1 MTSLNRTIRL
11 FTLIASVSQAH
22 SAFSQDQIQFNRD
35 IRPIL
40 SDNCYYCHGF
50 DPKNRKADLRLDT
63 FEGATEDHDG
73 AKAIVPNDITKST
86 LWLRINSR
94 DADEVMPPPKAH
106 KTITA
111 VQKDTLKR
119 WIEQGA
125 KYEAHWAFQPIAAA
139 HPPTVQRQDWPRNP
153 IDSFVLASLEKEGL
167 SPSPAASK
175 TVLLRRLTLDL
186 TGLAPTPEQAT
197 AYLSDTSPIAT
208 KQLIDRLLASPHFGE
223 RMAID
228 WLDAAR
234 YADSN
239 GYQVDRDREM
249 WPWRDWVVNAF
260 NQNKPFDE
268 FTIEQLAGDLLPN
281 ATPQQKLATG
291 FNRNHM
297 INEEGG
303 IIPEEFLAEYTADR
317 VETTASVWLGQTFNC
332 CRCHDHK
339 FDPFTQ
345 RDFYSLK
352 AFFHNVPEQG
362 IGRRSSKPNA
372 SAPPVLAVPAPELDA
387 KQAALKQQKAA
398 LEEKRAA
405 LLKVEHSGFDAW
417 IEKFKTHPVQWSLLP
432 ASFAHSDRLAVS
444 LEDGLTRVGREIGDG
459 LWSVAIRTSVPKTRI
474 TAIRLVA
481 SSIGEP
487 STFRWNRL
495 SLSAGSPE
503 SSHKVDLQPKAYGD
517 AHTPASLIRLL
528 EPDNIEALGL
538 TAQAKKPGSA
548 VFLIRPP
555 GILHTADSLTFELGA
570 RANTDLIDLRI
581 EATSA
586 EEDLLVPSNIL
597 QLANKPA
604 GERSATETAILLEAF
619 QSLTP
624 EVETINRELLTTER
638 SLAKVMDAYPASMVM
653 AEMDKP
659 RDTFVL
665 NRGQYDKPGDRLTAN
680 TPAVLPPMDDSLPK
694 NRLGL
699 ARWLV
704 SPANPLPAR
713 VIVNRLWQQL
723 FGVGLVKTSED
734 FGSQGQ
740 PPSHPELLDWL
751 AQEFIQSGWDIKHMV
766 RLLVTSATY
775 QQQSNLTPFLK
786 ERDPENRLLARGARF
801 RLMGEFVRDQAL
813 SVSGLLVPE
822 IGGPPVRPYHP
833 PGLYEQMVPT
843 SPDTVKTYRQDHGE
857 GLYRRSLYTYW
868 KRSIPHPAML
878 SFGTPFREVCTIQR
892 PRSNTPLQA
901 LNLMNDETYIEAA
914 RFLAERMISE
924 GGTAPQGRLQK
935 GLQLVLARNA
945 SPKELA
951 ILERSYQ
958 QAFEEFSAHPERA
971 EALLRVGERAY
982 NKAFNRTELA
992 ALTTVAN
999 TLLCMDETVT
1009 KQ

>member
-1 MTSLNRTIRL
+1 ML
-11 FTLIASVSQAH
+11 FIPVAFLLEAH
-22 SAFSQDQIQFNRD
+22 AAALEDPVQFNRD
-35 IRPIL
+35 VRPIL

-50 DPKNRKADLRLDT
+50 DPENRKADLRLDT
-63 FEGATEDHDG
+63 FEGATEIHDG
-73 AKAIVPNDITKST
+73 SQAVVPGDITKST
-86 LWLRINSR
+86 LWLRLNST
-94 DADEVMPPPKAH
+94 DADEIMPPPKAH
-106 KTITA
+106 KTISA
-111 VQKDTLKR
+111 IQKDTIKR

-125 KYEAHWAFQPIAAA
+125 RYEKHWAFQPLL
-139 HPPTVQRQDWPRNP
+139 HPTPPVVRNPELPRNP
-153 IDSFVLASLEKEGL
+153 IDSFVLARLEKEGL
-167 SPSPAASK
+167 QPSPAASK
-175 TVLLRRLTLDL
+175 ATLLRRLTLDL
-186 TGLAPTPEQAT
+186 TGLAPTPEQSAI
-197 AYLSDTSPIAT
+197 YLADTSALAT
-208 KQLIDRLLASPHFGE
+208 QRLIDGLLSSPHYGE

-260 NQNKPFDE
+260 NQNKPFDQ
-268 FTIEQLAGDLLPN
+268 FTIEQIAGDLLPN
-281 ATPQQKLATG
+281 ATLEQKLATG

-362 IGRRSSKPNA
+362 IGKRSAKSNA
-372 SAPPVLAVPAPELDA
+372 SSPPVLAVPAPDLDA
-387 KQAALKQQKAA
+387 KQANLKQTKNE
-398 LEEKRAA
+398 LVNKRTA
-405 LLKVEHSGFDAW
+405 LLKLERPGFDTW
-417 IEKFKTHPVQWSLLP
+417 IERLKTQPVQWTLLP
-432 ASFAHSDRLAVS
+432 ASSAHGGRLEVS
-444 LEDGLTRVGREIGDG
+444 VEEGKTRVGREIGDG
-459 LWSVAIRTSVPKTRI
+459 LWSVSIRTPEPTTRI

-481 SSIGEP
+481 VPIGET
-487 STFRWNRL
+487 SVFRWNRL
-495 SLSAGSPE
+495 GLSAGRDE
-503 SSHKVDLQPKAYGD
+503 NRHKVELQPKAYGETL
-517 AHTPASLIRLL
+517 APASLIRLL

-548 VFLIRPP
+548 VFEIRQPALLE
-555 GILHTADSLTFELGA
+555 GAGELHFELGA

-581 EATSA
+581 EVTSA
-586 EEDLLVPSNIL
+586 EADLLVPSSL
-597 QLANKPA
+597 LLLAQKPA
-604 GERSATETAILLEAF
+604 GERSEKETATLLEAF
-619 QSLTP
+619 KSLTP
-624 EVETINRELLTTER
+624 EIEEINTELLVTER
-638 SLAKVMDAYPASMVM
+638 NLAKVLDAYPASMVM

-665 NRGQYDKPGDRLTAN
+665 NRGQYDKPGERVTAN
-680 TPAVLPPMDDSLPK
+680 TPAVLAPMDDSLPR

-699 ARWLV
+699 AQWLV
-704 SPANPLPAR
+704 NPANPLPAR
-713 VIVNRLWQQL
+713 VIVNRLWQQF

-751 AQEFIQSGWDIKHMV
+751 AQEFIRSGWDIKHLV
-766 RLLVTSATY
+766 RMLVSSATY
-775 QQQSNLTPFLK
+775 QQQSNLTPLLK

-801 RLMGEFVRDQAL
+801 RLMGELVRDQAL
-813 SVSGLLVPE
+813 SVSGLLVPQ

-833 PGLYEQMVPT
+833 AGLYEQMVPT
-843 SPDTVKTYRQDHGE
+843 SPDTVKAYLQDHGNS
-857 GLYRRSLYTYW
+857 LYRRSLYTYW

-901 LNLMNDETYIEAA
+901 LNLMNDETYVEAA

-924 GGTAPQGRLQK
+924 GGADLSSRLRK
-935 GLQLVLARNA
+935 GVLLVLARHVSA
-945 SPKELA
+945 KELA
-951 ILERSYQ
+951 ILERGYQ
-958 QAFEEFSAHPERA
+958 RAFEDFTAHPEA
-971 EALLRVGERAY
+971 ASALLHVGERPY
-982 NKAFNRTELA
+982 NAALNRTELA
-992 ALTTVAN
+992 ALTVVAN

>member
-1 MTSLNRTIRL
+1 MTSLNRTIL
-11 FTLIASVSQAH
+11 FISAVLPSQAH
-22 SAFSQDQIQFNRD
+22 AAISQDLIQFNRD

-63 FEGATEDHDG
+63 FEGATEVHDG
-73 AKAIVPNDITKST
+73 AKAIEPGDITKSA
-86 LWLRINSR
+86 LWLRINSS
-94 DADEVMPPPKAH
+94 DVDEIMPPPKAH
-106 KTITA
+106 KTISA
-111 VQKDTLKR
+111 AQKETIKR
-119 WIEQGA
+119 WIQQGA
-125 KYEAHWAFQPIAAA
+125 PYEKHWAFQPIR
-139 HPPTVQRQDWPRNP
+139 HENPPIVQKHDWPRNP
-153 IDSFVLASLEKEGL
+153 VDSFVLARIEKEGL
-167 SPSPAASK
+167 TPSPPASK
-175 TVLLRRLTLDL
+175 ATLLRRLALDL
-186 TGLAPTPEQAT
+186 TGLAPSPDQSTTYLTDSSPLAT
-197 AYLSDTSPIAT
+197 ER
-208 KQLIDRLLASPHFGE
+208 LIDQLLASPHYGE
-223 RMAID
+223 RMAVD

-260 NQNKPFDE
+260 NENKPFDQ
-268 FTIEQLAGDLLPN
+268 FTIEQIAGDLLPN
-281 ATPQQKLATG
+281 ATLQQKLATG

-317 VETTASVWLGQTFNC
+317 VETTAAVWLGQTFNC

-362 IGRRSSKPNA
+362 IGRRSSKSNA
-372 SAPPVLAVPAPELDA
+372 SSPPILAVPAPELDA
-387 KQAALKQQKAA
+387 KQADLKQQKAA
-398 LEEKRAA
+398 LEGKRAKLA
-405 LLKVEHSGFDAW
+405 AVQRPGFEAW
-417 IEKFKTHPVQWSLLP
+417 IEKLKTHQVQWSLLP
-432 ASFAHSDRLAVS
+432 ATFAQSDRLTVAV
-444 LEDGLTRVGREIGDG
+444 EDGLTRVGREIGDG
-459 LWSVAIRTSVPKTRI
+459 LWNVTIQTPVPTSKI
-474 TAIRLVA
+474 TALRLIA
-481 SSIGEP
+481 TPIGET
-487 STFRWNRL
+487 STFRWNRF
-495 SLSAGSPE
+495 SVSAGSPE
-503 SSHKVDLQPKAYGD
+503 SSHKVELQPKAYGD

-548 VFLIRPP
+548 VFLIRPTELLQTT
-555 GILHTADSLTFELGA
+555 GSLTFELGA
-570 RANTDLIDLRI
+570 RANTDLIHLRI

-586 EEDLLVPSNIL
+586 EEDLLVPLNIL
-597 QLANKPA
+597 QLASKPA
-604 GERSATETAILLEAF
+604 DERSEKETATLLEAF
-619 QSLTP
+619 KSLAP
-624 EVETINRELLTTER
+624 EIESINSELLLTER
-638 SLAKVMDAYPASMVM
+638 RLAKVIDAYPASMVM

-665 NRGQYDKPGDRLTAN
+665 NRGQYDKPGDRVTAN
-680 TPAVLPPMDDSLPK
+680 TPAVLPAMNDSLPR

-699 ARWLV
+699 AKWLV
-704 SPANPLPAR
+704 SPENPLPAR
-713 VIVNRLWQQL
+713 VIVNRLWQQV

-751 AQEFIQSGWDIKHMV
+751 ANEFIQSGWDIKHMI
-766 RLLVTSATY
+766 RLMVTSATY
-775 QQQSNLTPFLK
+775 QQQSVLSPTLK
-786 ERDPENRLLARGARF
+786 ERDPENRFLARGARF

-813 SVSGLLVPE
+813 SVSGLLAPTL
-822 IGGPPVRPYHP
+822 GGPPVRPYHP
-833 PGLYEQMVPT
+833 VGLYEQMVPT
-843 SPDTVKTYRQDHGE
+843 SPDTVKTYHQDHGE
-857 GLYRRSLYTYW
+857 ALYRRSLYTYW

-924 GGTAPQGRLQK
+924 GGPALQDRLQK
-935 GLQLVLARNA
+935 GIQLVLTRHA
-945 SPKELA
+945 SPKEMA
-951 ILERSYQ
+951 ILERAYQ
-958 QAFEEFSAHPERA
+958 RAFEDFSAHPEA
-971 EALLRVGERAY
+971 AAALLRVGERPHNPAL
-982 NKAFNRTELA
+982 KRTELA

-999 TLLCMDETVT
+999 TLLCLDETVT